1 MGGKDKLERFEQAV
15 LPHLDA
21 AYNLARW
28 LTRNEHDA
36 QDMVQEA
43 SLRAFKFFDGFHG
56 VDARAWLLT
65 TVRNT
70 CYTWL
75 AQNRRSQVTTSFD
88 EEIHSVEEDALNPSA
103 LALKSGDVEM
113 LKESLEE
120 LPDEFREVIVL
131 RDLEE
136 LSYKQIA
143 EVINAPLGTVM
154 SRLARARG
162 RLKRIEAQME
172 LCKLLAE
179 GQVNVRVV
187 QGIDE
192 GAVIELERGG
202 GGEGEEG
209 AGGDDAVAA
218 HDDRAVV
225 QRAARGEDGDEQL
238 AADHRVDRPR
248 RLRVHAQALR
258 PLHGDERAD
267 VVRRQ
272 ELAGADDRVRRH
284 VGRRGGEERHQR
296 VGGHARQRA
305 ADLGL
310 EQHDDRE
317 REVEE
322 DLARDRLERRQVEGA
337 GHEE

>member
-1 MGGKDKLERFEQAV
+1 MEGKEKLERFEKAI

-75 AQNRRSQVTTSFD
+75 AQNRRSQLTTPFD
-88 EEIHSVEEDALNPSA
+88 EEIHGVEEDALNPSA
-103 LALKSGDVEM
+103 LALKSGDMEM
-113 LKESLEE
+113 LKKSLEE

-162 RLKRIEAQME
+162 RLKGI
-172 LCKLLAE
+172 LCS
-179 GQVNVRVV
+179 
-187 QGIDE
+187 
-192 GAVIELERGG
+192 
-202 GGEGEEG
+202 
-209 AGGDDAVAA
+209 
-218 HDDRAVV
+218 
-225 QRAARGEDGDEQL
+225 QL
-238 AADHRVDRPR
+238 KEKP
-248 RLRVHAQALR
+248 
-258 PLHGDERAD
+258 
-267 VVRRQ
+267 
-272 ELAGADDRVRRH
+272 
-284 VGRRGGEERHQR
+284 
-296 VGGHARQRA
+296 
-305 ADLGL
+305 
-310 EQHDDRE
+310 
-317 REVEE
+317 
-322 DLARDRLERRQVEGA
+322 
-337 GHEE
+337 